1 MILVTYWH
9 DEDDE
14 TITNIACNTDAEAKE
29 ICSILQEY
37 KMDIISVDEVP
48 KVSTPAEVRQ
58 MFKDFYE
65 E

>member
-9 DEDDE
+9 DDDEE
-14 TITNIACNTDAEAKE
+14 TITNVACNTDAEAEE
-29 ICSILQEY
+29 ICGILQEY

>member
-1 MILVTYWH
+1 MILIAYWH

-58 MFKDFYE
+58 MFKDFYGK
-65 E
+65 

>member
-1 MILVTYWH
+1 MILIAYWH

-14 TITNIACNTDAEAKE
+14 TITNVACNTDAEAEE

-37 KMDIISVDEVP
+37 RMDIISVDEVP

-58 MFKDFYE
+58 MFKDFYGK
-65 E
+65 

>member
-1 MILVTYWH
+1 MILITYWH

-14 TITNIACNTDAEAKE
+14 TITSITCNTDVEAKE
-29 ICSILQEY
+29 ICDILKEY

-48 KVSTPAEVRQ
+48 EVSTPAEVKQ
-58 MFKDFYE
+58 MFKDIYE

>member
-14 TITNIACNTDAEAKE
+14 TITNIMCNTDAEAKE

-58 MFKDFYE
+58 MFKDFYGK
-65 E
+65 

>member
-9 DEDDE
+9 DDDEE
-14 TITNIACNTDAEAKE
+14 TITNVACNTDAEAEE
-29 ICSILQEY
+29 ICGILQEY

-58 MFKDFYE
+58 MFKDFYGE
-65 E
+65 

>member
-1 MILVTYWH
+1 MILIAYWH

-14 TITNIACNTDAEAKE
+14 TITNIMCNTDAEAEE

-37 KMDIISVDEVP
+37 RMDIISVYEVP

-58 MFKDFYE
+58 MFKDCYGK
-65 E
+65 

>member
-9 DEDDE
+9 DDDEE
-14 TITNIACNTDAEAKE
+14 TITNVACNTDAEAEE
-29 ICSILQEY
+29 ICGVLQEY

-58 MFKDFYE
+58 MFKDFYGE
-65 E
+65 

>member
-1 MILVTYWH
+1 MILITYWH
-9 DEDDE
+9 DDDDE
-14 TITNIACNTDAEAKE
+14 TITNVACNTDAEAEE

-48 KVSTPAEVRQ
+48 NVSTPAEVRQ